1 MKRVQFDRATANVYK
16 SNAYIQFD
24 KTIYLDRYLDTNFI
38 ELKDRRTQVAG
49 WRSELSK
56 YQEQVKKYS
65 KAEVKKKKKRI
76 FKKKEKPYLNPRI
89 AL

>member
-1 MKRVQFDRATANVYK
+1 VQFDRATANVYK

-24 KTIYLDRYLDTNFI
+24 KTIYLDRYLDTNFD

-56 YQEQVKKYS
+56 YQEQVNKYS
-65 KAEVKKKKKRI
+65 KAEVKTEKRRRKKRI
-76 FKKKEKPYLNPRI
+76 
-89 AL
+89 